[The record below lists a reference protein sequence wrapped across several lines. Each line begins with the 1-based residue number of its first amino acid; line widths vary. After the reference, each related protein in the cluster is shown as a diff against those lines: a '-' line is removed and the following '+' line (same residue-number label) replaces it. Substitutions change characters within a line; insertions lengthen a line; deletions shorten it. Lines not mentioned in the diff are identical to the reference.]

1 MQLLVGVAKEVGL
14 LVGVVKEVG
23 VIMKSESETW

>member
-23 VIMKSESETW
+23 VIMKSESETS